1 MWYITQY
8 SDARGADEWKTPD
21 AATAATFFRSKRNE
35 LFGEGGAFLLVL
47 TSPRDAVVERESRGA

>member
-8 SDARGADEWKTPD
+8 SDARGEESWRSDD
-21 AATAATFFRSKRNE
+21 AAAAAQFFRSKRNE

-47 TSPRDAVVERESRGA
+47 TSPLDDVVSREARGA